1 MSCESEAAVLIRSA
15 GRRVTSARLAV
26 IGALRHS
33 GAHMTTAEVIGAAR
47 RQVPHIDASTVY
59 RTLAELRDAHMAAE
73 TRLAYGESFYEW
85 IAEKPHHHLR
95 CASCGSLTGL
105 DPALVSGLASGSLQ
119 HHGFKLNTD
128 HLVFEGLCA
137 QCRRQSSPRDRETR
151 QP

>member
-1 MSCESEAAVLIRSA
+1 
-15 GRRVTSARLAV
+15 
-26 IGALRHS
+26 
-33 GAHMTTAEVIGAAR
+33 MTTAEVIAAAR
-47 RQVPHIDASTVY
+47 RQVAHIDASTVY
-59 RTLAELRDAHMAAE
+59 RTLAELRDAHMVAE

-85 IAEKPHHHLR
+85 IAEEPHHHLR

-105 DPALVSGLASGSLQ
+105 DSTLVSHLASGSLK

-137 QCRRQSSPRDRETR
+137 QCRRRSSPRPPEAEETR